1 MEFDVVII
9 DEATQALEA
18 VRLCLHIFPGDAFC
32 SLPDVTDSWIA
43 GLLDSS
49 FEREETHT
57 RW

>member
-1 MEFDVVII
+1 MVII